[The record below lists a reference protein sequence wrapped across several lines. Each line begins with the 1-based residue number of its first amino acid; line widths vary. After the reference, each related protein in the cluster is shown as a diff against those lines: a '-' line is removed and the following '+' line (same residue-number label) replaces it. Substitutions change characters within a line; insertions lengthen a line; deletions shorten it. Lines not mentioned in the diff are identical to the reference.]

1 MHREELIRL
10 AKQYA
15 NADFKF
21 NRLNNKQKKD
31 FENYKSQANFNLS
44 VKWSKEM
51 MINLKQSILNK
62 LFTTE
67 YIGCKGKGRT
77 INSKLEYEIYA
88 KDNPSDTLITVY
100 FVLGDDNTI
109 LRIEVAEHYT
119 NELLIYNSLEDLLS
133 DKYLSE
139 IINDKSEVL

>member
-1 MHREELIRL
+1 MHKEELIRL
-10 AKQYA
+10 ARQYA
-15 NADFKF
+15 SVDFKF

-31 FENYKSQANFNLS
+31 FENYKSQANFHLS

-51 MINLKQSILNK
+51 MMDLKRSILNK

-67 YIGCKGKGRT
+67 YIGCNGKGRT
-77 INSKLEYEIYA
+77 INSKLEYEINA
-88 KDNPSDTLITVY
+88 KDNPSEAFITVY

-109 LRIEVAEHYT
+109 LRIEVVEHYT
-119 NELLIYNSLEDLLS
+119 NELLIYNSLEDLLK

-139 IINDKSEVL
+139 IINDRTEVL